1 MRRDRTHRSVPSQ
14 VVLGLMVI
22 AMGVLFLLDNLGILE
37 FRRGLAFWP
46 LVFIV
51 AGVVKMVDT
60 GSRNGYVVG
69 LVLVLVGAALMA
81 NRLGFIYV
89 SFNTVW
95 PLLLIALGG
104 MVLYR
109 AATGRRARTV
119 LTASLKDEPPIDG
132 VVDITAVLSGVER
145 RVTSQAFHGG
155 EVTAIMGG
163 CELDMRGASIEGEAV
178 LNVFAVLGGITIKVP
193 PDWTV
198 VLHGTPI
205 LGGFDEK
212 TAAPPNDA
220 KRLVISGYVILGGL
234 EVRN

>member
-1 MRRDRTHRSVPSQ
+1 MRRDRTGRSVPSQ
-14 VVLGLMVI
+14 LVLGLLVI

-46 LVFIV
+46 MVFVI

-60 GSRNGYVVG
+60 SSADGYAAG
-69 LVLVLVGAALMA
+69 LALVALGAVLMA
-81 NRLGFIYV
+81 NRLGYLYL
-89 SFNTVW
+89 SFDTLW
-95 PLLLIALGG
+95 PLLLIGLGAL
-104 MVLYR
+104 VVFR
-109 AATGRRARTV
+109 ALARRRTRPMP
-119 LTASLKDEPPIDG
+119 LKDDVAG
-132 VVDITAVLSGVER
+132 DAVVDVTAVMGGLQR
-145 RVTSQAFHGG
+145 RVTTPAFRGG

-163 CELDMRGASIEGEAV
+163 CELDMRGSSIEGEAV
-178 LNVFAVLGGITIKVP
+178 LNVFAVFGGITIKVP

-212 TAAPPNDA
+212 TAQPLNDA
-220 KRLVISGYVILGGL
+220 KRLIVSGYVIMGGV